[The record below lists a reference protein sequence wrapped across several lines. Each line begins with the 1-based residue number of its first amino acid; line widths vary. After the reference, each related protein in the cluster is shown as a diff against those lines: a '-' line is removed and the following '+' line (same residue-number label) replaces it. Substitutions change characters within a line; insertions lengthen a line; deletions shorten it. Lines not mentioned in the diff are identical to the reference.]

1 MKNKNFNREKSSR
14 IITTRGITD
23 QETEKKREEEREKGR
38 ERVLKLER
46 KVEKGRIQERR
57 H

>member
-1 MKNKNFNREKSSR
+1 MNDYNKRYNGSR
-14 IITTRGITD
+14 
-23 QETEKKREEEREKGR
+23 TEKKREEERVKGR

-46 KVEKGRIQERR
+46 KVEKGRRQKRR